1 MLCTG
6 NDDRA
11 VPPPSSAAFARRAR
25 RPAGLKRL
33 VAALPLM
40 AVLAFTFNGS
50 APAGTSHAETVDAIQ
65 EGRWSQSN
73 AHALIEA
80 IALSAEEGLEPSD
93 YDLAALRAAV
103 EKGAQDAEFDRLADR
118 AALRLARDY
127 AVGRV
132 TDREAFDWHIPNAI
146 DEAGLAKKLDEALQ
160 RGEVGSWLAGLL
172 PTSEQYRALKVAYA
186 HAPDQASRDLIRANL
201 ERWRWLPRHL
211 GDRYLYV
218 NVPSYRLAVV
228 EGGVELASY
237 SVIVGA
243 PETPTPQLA
252 LIAQSIVVNPSW
264 ILPPSVLKEGGWQG
278 RGYEVRRRADGSLMV
293 RQPPGPRNALGR
305 IKIDMPNAHAI
316 YLHDTPNK
324 SVFARPDRALSHGC
338 IRVQDIE
345 DLATSLGDSVAL
357 QDALSDPTTTLTLQ
371 LQRSVPVYLVYFT
384 AEAGTDGSV
393 RFLGDPYDRDAALV
407 RQLGGS
413 GAGSMVMAAR

>member
-11 VPPPSSAAFARRAR
+11 VRPLSSAAFRRRGRSAGFR
-25 RPAGLKRL
+25 RLA
-33 VAALPLM
+33 AALPLM
-40 AVLAFTFNGS
+40 AVLVFTFNGS
-50 APAGTSHAETVDAIQ
+50 APAETSHGETAEAIQ

-73 AHALIEA
+73 AHSLIEA
-80 IALSAEEGLEPSD
+80 IAMSAEEGLEPDD

-103 EKGAQDAEFDRLADR
+103 EKGVEGAEFDRLADR
-118 AALRLARDY
+118 VALRLARDY

-132 TDREAFDWHIPNAI
+132 SDREALDWHIPNAI
-146 DEAGLAKKLDEALQ
+146 DEVRLAKELDDALK
-160 RGEVGSWLAGLL
+160 RGEVRSWLAGLL
-172 PTSEQYRALKVAYA
+172 PKSEQYGALKIAYA
-186 HAPDQASRDLIRANL
+186 RAPDQASRDLIRANL
-201 ERWRWLPRHL
+201 ERWRWLPREL

-228 EGGVELASY
+228 EGGIETASY
-237 SVIVGA
+237 SVVVGA
-243 PETPTPQLA
+243 PKTPTPQLA
-252 LIAQSIVVNPSW
+252 LRAQSIVVNPSW
-264 ILPPSVLKEGGWQG
+264 ILPPSVLMEGGWQG

-316 YLHDTPNK
+316 YLHDTPHK
-324 SVFARPDRALSHGC
+324 SAFSRHDRALSHGC

-345 DLATSLGDSVAL
+345 DLATSLSDSMAIE
-357 QDALSDPTTTLTLQ
+357 DALSDPTKTLTLQ

-384 AEAGTDGSV
+384 AEAGADGSV
-393 RFLGDPYDRDAALV
+393 RFLGDPYDRDGALL
-407 RQLGGS
+407 RQLGGR
-413 GAGSMVMAAR
+413 GAGSMLMAAR